1 MTRLATGAIALL
13 LVQVL
18 ACEEV
23 PIPLDPTSVDE
34 TPRESF
40 QGPPPPSP
48 SPASEVPPPA
58 NPDSTYA
65 ITSSPAKPFTPT
77 NTPRPN
83 AAPAFVAGGEQRVEC
98 PVGYKAQ
105 TAEGGCAC
113 VSSADHVSVSPF
125 EEAPCSTAGRAEGDE
140 CLFPCGKTAA
150 VQ

>member
-65 ITSSPAKPFTPT
+65 ITSSP
-77 NTPRPN
+77 
-83 AAPAFVAGGEQRVEC
+83 
-98 PVGYKAQ
+98 
-105 TAEGGCAC
+105 
-113 VSSADHVSVSPF
+113 DHLSVSPF
-125 EEAPCSTAGRAEGDE
+125 AEAPCSTAGRAEGDE
-140 CLFPCGKTAA
+140 CIFPCGRTAA
-150 VQ
+150 VR